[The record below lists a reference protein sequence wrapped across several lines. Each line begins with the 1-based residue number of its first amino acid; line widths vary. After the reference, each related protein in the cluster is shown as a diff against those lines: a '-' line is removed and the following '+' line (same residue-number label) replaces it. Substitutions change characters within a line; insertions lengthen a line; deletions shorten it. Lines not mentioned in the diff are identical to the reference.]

1 MITKTE
7 VINLIIKKLPSSQ
20 VFVENLKGN
29 DHLQV
34 TVIASEFN
42 GLSLVKQHQLVYS
55 ALKEELAS
63 EAIHALALK
72 TEKPEVAVPL
82 LVETIRIMT
91 PNSPEGKKAYERLIQ
106 LGFVETKYKG

>member
-1 MITKTE
+1 MSTNSE
-7 VINLIIKKLPSSQ
+7 VINLIKQKIADSE
-20 VFVENLKGN
+20 VFVENLKGD

-34 TVIASEFN
+34 TVISSEFN

-72 TEKPEVAVPL
+72 TE
-82 LVETIRIMT
+82 T
-91 PNSPEGKKAYERLIQ
+91 PN
-106 LGFVETKYKG
+106 

>member
-1 MITKTE
+1 MITKKD
-7 VINLIIKKLPSSQ
+7 VIDLIKKKLPTSQ
-20 VFVENLKGN
+20 VFVENINGN

-55 ALKEELAS
+55 ALKAELAS

-72 TEKPEVAVPL
+72 TE
-82 LVETIRIMT
+82 T
-91 PNSPEGKKAYERLIQ
+91 PN
-106 LGFVETKYKG
+106 

>member
-1 MITKTE
+1 MITKKE
-7 VINLIIKKLPSSQ
+7 VINLITKKLPNSH
-20 VFVENLKGN
+20 VIVENLKGN

-34 TVIASEFN
+34 TVISSQFK

-72 TEKPEVAVPL
+72 TK
-82 LVETIRIMT
+82 T
-91 PNSPEGKKAYERLIQ
+91 PI
-106 LGFVETKYKG
+106 

>member
-1 MITKTE
+1 MTTKSE
-7 VINLIIKKLPSSQ
+7 VINLIKQKIADSE
-20 VFVENLKGN
+20 VFVENLKGD

-34 TVIASEFN
+34 RVISAEFN

-72 TEKPEVAVPL
+72 TK
-82 LVETIRIMT
+82 T
-91 PNSPEGKKAYERLIQ
+91 P
-106 LGFVETKYKG
+106 T

>member
-1 MITKTE
+1 MITNSK
-7 VINLIIKKLPSSQ
+7 VISLITKKLPDSS
-20 VFVENLKGN
+20 VTVENLKGN

-34 TVIASEFN
+34 TVISSEFD

-72 TEKPEVAVPL
+72 TE
-82 LVETIRIMT
+82 T
-91 PNSPEGKKAYERLIQ
+91 PK
-106 LGFVETKYKG
+106 

>member
-1 MITKTE
+1 MISKQE
-7 VINLIIKKLPSSQ
+7 VINLITKKLPNSK
-20 VFVENLKGN
+20 VLVENFKGN

-34 TVIASEFN
+34 TVISNEFN

-72 TEKPEVAVPL
+72 TE
-82 LVETIRIMT
+82 TT
-91 PNSPEGKKAYERLIQ
+91 N
-106 LGFVETKYKG
+106 

>member
-1 MITKTE
+1 MATKSE
-7 VINLIIKKLPSSQ
+7 VINLIKQKIVDSE
-20 VFVENLKGN
+20 VYVENLKGD

-34 TVIASEFN
+34 TVISSEFN

-72 TEKPEVAVPL
+72 TE
-82 LVETIRIMT
+82 T
-91 PNSPEGKKAYERLIQ
+91 PNYCLLYTSDAADE
-106 LGFVETKYKG
+106 

>member
-1 MITKTE
+1 MNSFAITVTCKWSFPFMFSTKTWELGIFFVIKLITKK
-7 VINLIIKKLPSSQ
+7 IPSSQ

-72 TEKPEVAVPL
+72 TE
-82 LVETIRIMT
+82 T
-91 PNSPEGKKAYERLIQ
+91 PN
-106 LGFVETKYKG
+106 

>member
-1 MITKTE
+1 MTTKAE
-7 VINLIIKKLPSSQ
+7 VINLIKKKLPDSE
-20 VFVENLKGN
+20 VIVENLKGN

-34 TVIASEFN
+34 TVISYEFN

-72 TEKPEVAVPL
+72 TE
-82 LVETIRIMT
+82 T
-91 PNSPEGKKAYERLIQ
+91 PN
-106 LGFVETKYKG
+106 

>member
-1 MITKTE
+1 MITESK
-7 VINLIIKKLPSSQ
+7 VINLITQKLPDAK
-20 VFVENLKGN
+20 VKVENLKGN

-34 TVIASEFN
+34 TVISERFN

-72 TEKPEVAVPL
+72 TE
-82 LVETIRIMT
+82 T
-91 PNSPEGKKAYERLIQ
+91 PI
-106 LGFVETKYKG
+106 

>member
-1 MITKTE
+1 MTTNSKVKSLITE
-7 VINLIIKKLPSSQ
+7 KLPDSQ
-20 VFVENLKGN
+20 VIVENLKGN

-34 TVIASEFN
+34 TVISSLFN

-72 TEKPEVAVPL
+72 TE
-82 LVETIRIMT
+82 T
-91 PNSPEGKKAYERLIQ
+91 PN
-106 LGFVETKYKG
+106 

>member
-1 MITKTE
+1 MITKKE
-7 VINLIIKKLPSSQ
+7 VIELITRKIPNAVVS
-20 VFVENLKGN
+20 VDNLKGN

-34 TVIASEFN
+34 TVISSQFN

-72 TEKPEVAVPL
+72 TE
-82 LVETIRIMT
+82 T
-91 PNSPEGKKAYERLIQ
+91 P
-106 LGFVETKYKG
+106 

>member
-7 VINLIIKKLPSSQ
+7 VINLIKNKIPSAQISI
-20 VFVENLKGN
+20 ENIKGN

-55 ALKEELAS
+55 ALKQELAS

-72 TEKPEVAVPL
+72 TE
-82 LVETIRIMT
+82 T
-91 PNSPEGKKAYERLIQ
+91 PN
-106 LGFVETKYKG
+106 

>member
-1 MITKTE
+1 MATKSE
-7 VINLIIKKLPSSQ
+7 VINLIKQKIVDSQ
-20 VFVENLKGN
+20 VYVENLKVD

-34 TVIASEFN
+34 TVISSEFN

-72 TEKPEVAVPL
+72 TE
-82 LVETIRIMT
+82 T
-91 PNSPEGKKAYERLIQ
+91 PN
-106 LGFVETKYKG
+106 

>member
-1 MITKTE
+1 MITKSK
-7 VINLIIKKLPSSQ
+7 VISLITNHLPDSI
-20 VFVENLKGN
+20 VEVENLKGN

-34 TVIASEFN
+34 SVKSARFN

-72 TEKPEVAVPL
+72 TE
-82 LVETIRIMT
+82 TT
-91 PNSPEGKKAYERLIQ
+91 N
-106 LGFVETKYKG
+106 